1 MMKFCFNGKHNDQ
14 IMKFNFNA
22 THNGQ
27 QKHLDFSLKKKFLMN
42 INLAKISVTEIQ
54 QHQNDEWIIELMK
67 YWNWVY

>member
-1 MMKFCFNGKHNDQ
+1 MKFCFNGKHDDQ

-54 QHQNDEWIIELMK
+54 QHQNDE
-67 YWNWVY
+67 